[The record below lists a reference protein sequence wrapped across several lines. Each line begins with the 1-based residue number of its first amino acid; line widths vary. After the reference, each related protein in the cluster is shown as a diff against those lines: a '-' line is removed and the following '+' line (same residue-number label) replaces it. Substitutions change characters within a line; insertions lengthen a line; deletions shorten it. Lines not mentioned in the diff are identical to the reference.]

1 MTGPTHDQR
10 LAWMAQ
16 WRSAAIALQ
25 RARLDEVR
33 GADLGRIA
41 RDLEDACMA
50 AAGERAA
57 SRTSGLIEQQRAL
70 HRADV
75 V

>member
-1 MTGPTHDQR
+1 
-10 LAWMAQ
+10 MAQ